1 MRKEKNEEKTNT
13 PKLSYA
19 KGLSHAVLKY
29 LEEEETKAFME
40 KIEKNEEEEE
50 EEEEDE
56 KSIVVAVRRS
66 MDTTFSK
73 SGSERLLRG
82 ALGIVRVVALSSVG
96 FSSFLLILLFLTP
109 AQHEQY
115 ASLASSRITSI

>member
-1 MRKEKNEEKTNT
+1 MRKEKKEEKTNT

-73 SGSERLLRG
+73 SGSDRLLRG
-82 ALGIVRVVALSSVG
+82 ARIVFCVALSSVG

-115 ASLASSRITSI
+115 ASLASRITSI